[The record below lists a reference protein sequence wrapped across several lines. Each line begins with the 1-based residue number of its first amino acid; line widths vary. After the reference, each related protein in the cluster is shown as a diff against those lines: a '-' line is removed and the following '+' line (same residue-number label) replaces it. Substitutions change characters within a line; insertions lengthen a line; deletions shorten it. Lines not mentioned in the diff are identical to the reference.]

1 MKREACDQWMSKV
14 VRLKAKHTCEA
25 CGNMDRQMHNCHVF
39 SRSRKATRW
48 SLYNTLCMCS
58 YCHMHFTGN
67 PIEFTQF
74 LNKYL
79 GPAHLEI
86 LQEKSN
92 ALMKTTKALRKE
104 IGQHYKEE
112 YKKLE
117 ANPDYEPISWN

>member
-14 VRLKAKHTCEA
+14 VRLKAKNTCEA

-39 SRSRKATRW
+39 SRSRKSTRW

-58 YCHMHFTGN
+58 YCHMHYTGN

-92 ALMKTTKALRKE
+92 VLMKTTKALRKA
-104 IGQHYKEE
+104 IAGHYKHE

-117 ANPDYEPISWN
+117 ANPDYEPVSWN